1 MAVAYTDRVVGL
13 PRELE
18 PWRALR
24 GRGNNIW
31 LRLGSANLPGTGRMR
46 GVRYVAAQYRCGIF
60 VVRVVQ

>member
-46 GVRYVAAQYRCGIF
+46 VFGTLQPNIGAVF
-60 VVRVVQ
+60 S